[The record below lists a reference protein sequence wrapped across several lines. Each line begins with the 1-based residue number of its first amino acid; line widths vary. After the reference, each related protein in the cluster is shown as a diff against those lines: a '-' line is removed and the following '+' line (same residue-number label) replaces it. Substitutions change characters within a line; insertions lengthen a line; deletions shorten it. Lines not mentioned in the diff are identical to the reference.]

1 MATLTGNTIASTYTG
16 LLSVTGAVGADTV
29 EAVTDGAG
37 TSTSLS
43 LSQQRATIT
52 LGSGAADDFIVDGT
66 TFVVEGD
73 NNKVG
78 IGTASPAQKL
88 TVEVDATDGG
98 TGNDGQLA
106 LRGATN
112 TNLRLMMGMD
122 TSSEYGF
129 ISPMKLGTSW
139 NNLSLC
145 YNGGNVGI
153 GDNAP
158 ATKLDVNGD
167 IQIQGANAM
176 ILNHTTGAA
185 SDTYINSPSDNV
197 MGFRTGGT
205 QRFAL
210 NNNSVIS
217 LSNNDSGSSNTL
229 LGDSCADSLDAGSNF
244 NVFIGKSVATGSLD
258 DASDNVAIGFESMKA
273 IIQGDDNVALGM
285 RTLLDLEDG
294 NNNTAIGDSVL
305 RACVDASD
313 NTAVGAYA
321 MDATTTG
328 NNNVAMGKNAL
339 GNTADVDRCVAIGSA
354 ALSQSNITSN
364 ADGAIG
370 IGYFALGNLTTGA
383 YNTAIGYQAMMGHT
397 TGHSNI
403 AIGRDAMGDTDA
415 GSTCADS
422 DDNIAIGYQCMG
434 GAWNNAA
441 KSEYNVAMGNYALD
455 AQLNGANANT
465 CIGYSSGSAI
475 IGGSNSVL
483 VGFHAGS
490 SISSGSNNV
499 CIGYQAGT
507 DTVAISTG
515 DNNVVIGRNA
525 HTSANSAANQ
535 IVIGQDV
542 AGNADN
548 SFCFGAAST
557 DSAIAFGATS
567 ISAPSDVRMKR
578 NIKDSEAGL
587 SFINDLRPVTFE
599 WKKEKD
605 IPEELNSHI
614 ANSEKVYKNDK
625 VNHGFIAQ
633 EVKECI
639 DSHPEIKNGFDM
651 WSKDDSDGRQRVAE
665 NALVPVLVKAVQ
677 ELTAKVEEL
686 ETKLNNKES

>member
-1 MATLTGNTIASTYTG
+1 
-16 LLSVTGAVGADTV
+16 
-29 EAVTDGAG
+29 
-37 TSTSLS
+37 
-43 LSQQRATIT
+43 
-52 LGSGAADDFIVDGT
+52 
-66 TFVVEGD
+66 
-73 NNKVG
+73 
-78 IGTASPAQKL
+78 
-88 TVEVDATDGG
+88 
-98 TGNDGQLA
+98 
-106 LRGATN
+106 
-112 TNLRLMMGMD
+112 
-122 TSSEYGF
+122 
-129 ISPMKLGTSW
+129 
-139 NNLSLC
+139 
-145 YNGGNVGI
+145 
-153 GDNAP
+153 
-158 ATKLDVNGD
+158 
-167 IQIQGANAM
+167 
-176 ILNHTTGAA
+176 
-185 SDTYINSPSDNV
+185 
-197 MGFRTGGT
+197 
-205 QRFAL
+205 
-210 NNNSVIS
+210 
-217 LSNNDSGSSNTL
+217 
-229 LGDSCADSLDAGSNF
+229 
-244 NVFIGKSVATGSLD
+244 
-258 DASDNVAIGFESMKA
+258 MKA

-294 NNNTAIGDSVL
+294 SNNTAIGDSVL
-305 RACVDASD
+305 RSCVDASD

-328 NNNVAMGKNAL
+328 NNNVAVGKNAL

-354 ALSQSNITSN
+354 ALSQSNITSA
-364 ADGAIG
+364 ADGAVAV
-370 IGYFALGNLTTGA
+370 GYFALGNLTTGA
-383 YNTAIGYQAMMGHT
+383 RNTALGYNAMITHT

-403 AIGRDAMGDTDA
+403 AIGYGAMDDTDA
-415 GSTCADS
+415 GATAADS
-422 DDNIAIGYQCMG
+422 DDNIFIGYNAGGGTWADTKSETNVAIGNYSMAG
-434 GAWNNAA
+434 SLNAA
-441 KSEYNVAMGNYALD
+441 GT
-455 AQLNGANANT
+455 NT
-465 CIGYSSGSAI
+465 CVGYGTGENI
-475 IGGSNSVL
+475 VGGSSNVLMGHNAGNSI
-483 VGFHAGS
+483 G
-490 SISSGSNNV
+490 SGSNNI
-499 CIGYQAGT
+499 CLGYQAGT
-507 DTVAISTG
+507 NTVALSTG

-525 HTSANSAANQ
+525 HTSANSASNQ

-578 NIKDSEAGL
+578 NIKDSGAGL

-639 DSHPEIKNGFDM
+639 DSHSEIKNGFDM